1 MKGPTLMKGYV
12 KVLPEACFDEDGFF
26 HTGDAGFV
34 DERDRL
40 HWTGRTSD
48 LIKTGGANV
57 SPVEI
62 EETLLRHPGLTAALA
77 VGLPHPTLGEMVVV
91 CAVAHHGHGV
101 DEDDVR
107 EFLRGRIAS
116 YKIPRRVVFV
126 EESDL
131 TLTGNAKI
139 RTDDLRALASRLLD
153 ER

>member
-1 MKGPTLMKGYV
+1 MQGHLKRP
-12 KVLPEACFDEDGFF
+12 PEECSDQDGFL

-77 VGLPHPTLGEMVVV
+77 VGLPHPTLGEIVVV
-91 CAVAHHGHGV
+91 CAVAHHGHTV
-101 DEDDVR
+101 DEEDVR
-107 EFLRGRIAS
+107 AFLRGRIAS
-116 YKIPRRVVFV
+116 YKIPRRVVLV
-126 EESDL
+126 DESDL
-131 TLTGNAKI
+131 TRTGNAKI
-139 RTDDLRALASRLLD
+139 RTDELRALASRLLD